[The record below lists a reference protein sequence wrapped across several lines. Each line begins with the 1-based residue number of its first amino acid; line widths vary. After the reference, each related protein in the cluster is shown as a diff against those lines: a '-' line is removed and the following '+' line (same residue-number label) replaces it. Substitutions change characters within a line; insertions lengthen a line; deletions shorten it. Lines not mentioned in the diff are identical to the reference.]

1 MKWLKGRQVENQRS
15 ERSKK
20 AEYKSPKTI
29 KRTQFLANRKA
40 ILWSQ
45 APGLNSSHILLLTKP
60 QSLLLLN
67 GTNVVHLRIE
77 QEGKP

>member
-20 AEYKSPKTI
+20 AEYKSPKII
-29 KRTQFLANRKA
+29 KRRQFLANRKT
-40 ILWSQ
+40 ILCGQ
-45 APGLNSSHILLLTKP
+45 APGLNSGHILLLTKP

-67 GTNVVHLRIE
+67 GTNVVHLRIK